1 MTKREYL
8 VPVYWREEVSCT
20 GSIFV
25 KAESPE
31 DAIRLAAKG
40 EGERCENKEYPEG
53 TTAGPFYDANS
64 WGIEYAI
71 GTVDFE
77 LDDETAK
84 RLWKENGGELEDETP
99 STPAVLP
106 PDPEGMNDDR
116 ATWARIA
123 LHAFMKATGTDFC
136 DAQADLLCN
145 LMHLSDRSVDINFEA
160 DLARART
167 HYEAET
173 DAGE

>member
-25 KAESPE
+25 EAESPE

-40 EGERCENKEYPEG
+40 EGQRCENEEYPEG
-53 TTAGPFYDANS
+53 TTAGPFYDADSN
-64 WGIEYAI
+64 GVEYAEVE
-71 GTVDFE
+71 G
-77 LDDETAK
+77 
-84 RLWKENGGELEDETP
+84 ETP

-106 PDPEGMNDDR
+106 PDPDGRNDDR
-116 ATWARIA
+116 ATWARAAI
-123 LHAFMKATGTDFC
+123 HAFMEATGSDFC
-136 DAQADLLCN
+136 DAQADLLCD

-160 DLARART
+160 DLLRART

-173 DAGE
+173 TEGGEQ